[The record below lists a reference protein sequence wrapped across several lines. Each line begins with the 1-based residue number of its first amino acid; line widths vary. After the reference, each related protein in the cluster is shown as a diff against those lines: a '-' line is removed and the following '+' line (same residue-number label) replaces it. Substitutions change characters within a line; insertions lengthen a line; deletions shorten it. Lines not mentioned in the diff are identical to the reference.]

1 MLPMVTGCPFLLQV
15 TVVAGEPVEVQVR
28 VEDGFEACEVN
39 AIIVGGAGRKHHSLN
54 EESWIA
60 IYT

>member
-28 VEDGFEACEVN
+28 LEDELEACEVN
-39 AIIVGGAGRKHHSLN
+39 AVTLGGAGRRHHG
-54 EESWIA
+54 
-60 IYT
+60 